1 MKPEREGER
10 EEKEAGPQADN
21 LGSADPITVISRL
34 YKSAAVRT
42 WLPCETPNVG
52 NGSCRPPSF
61 CPNRLQQVFG

>member
-42 WLPCETPNVG
+42 
-52 NGSCRPPSF
+52 
-61 CPNRLQQVFG
+61 